1 MHSSLSQ
8 NTSNKQLILK
18 MIDDN
23 FEQLAY
29 IQSKLLLL
37 SLKKCLFFLLFSI
50 PLKWKE
56 FSEG

>member
-50 PLKWKE
+50 PLK
-56 FSEG
+56 